1 MMMVVVMM
9 MMMIVRMMM
18 MKSVNSNLTAP
29 TSSHASA
36 AKYRLTVQNNTRPV
50 APVTKEETIKYQ
62 DKYQDKYKYKTMK
75 LSRTFGERLI

>member
-1 MMMVVVMM
+1 MMMMVVMM
-9 MMMIVRMMM
+9 MMMIVRMM

-62 DKYQDKYKYKTMK
+62 DKYKYKTIK